1 MYSSLPFF
9 VLGFHGCDR
18 SVCDTIVNGRDR
30 LRPSVNDYDW
40 LGNGIYFWEND
51 PDRALQ
57 YATSLQKHPER
68 TKVRIAEPAVL
79 GAIIDVG
86 HCLNLV
92 QSKDLQVV
100 RAAYELF
107 RASQEMAKQP
117 LPANKPI
124 SEEGD
129 LLLRKLDCAVI
140 ETLHAFNKE
149 NSRPAYD
156 SVRGVFWEGSDLYP
170 NAGFKEKNHIQ
181 ICVRNV
187 NCIKGYFTPLTADSA
202 FPVP

>member
-9 VLGFHGCDR
+9 VLGFHGCDI
-18 SVCDTIVNGRDR
+18 SVCRTIVNGHDK
-30 LRPSVNDYDW
+30 LHPSANDYDW

-51 PDRALQ
+51 PDRALE
-57 YATSLQKHPER
+57 YAISLQKYPKR
-68 TKVRIAEPAVL
+68 TKVKITEPAVL

-92 QSKDLQVV
+92 ESGALQLVK
-100 RAAYELF
+100 AAYDLF
-107 RASQEMAKQP
+107 KTSEDKAGHP
-117 LPANKPI
+117 LPVNKPI
-124 SEEGD
+124 GQDGD
-129 LLLRKLDCAVI
+129 LLLRKLDCAVV
-140 ETLHAFNKE
+140 EALHAYRRKTDQ
-149 NSRPAYD
+149 RPYD
-156 SVRGVFWEGSDLYP
+156 SVRGVFWEGQDLYP